1 MSPLSKSNKLYTLSN
16 DLIERIKSI
25 ANSCISFTQGDVLF
39 KEGEHK
45 EFIYLIEKGMVS
57 LVKDNNESNNKKI
70 EIMNQNGGDIVGVD
84 LVFNDKDC
92 EYSALVTEPSI
103 LYKVLIADFKELL
116 SKNSDS
122 SLELIKYLSSLVTK
136 LEKKK
141 LA

>member
-16 DLIERIKSI
+16 DLINRIKSM
-25 ANSCISFTQGDVLF
+25 ANNGISFTKGDILF
-39 KEGEHK
+39 REGDHK

-57 LVKDNNESNNKKI
+57 LVKDNNDISNKKI
-70 EIMNQNGGDIVGVD
+70 EIMNQNDGDIVGVD
-84 LVFNDKDC
+84 LVFNDNDC
-92 EYSALVTEPSI
+92 EYSALVTEPSV

>member
-25 ANSCISFTQGDVLF
+25 ANSGAIFSQGDVLF

-45 EFIYLIEKGMVS
+45 EFIYLIEKGVVS
-57 LVKDNNESNNKKI
+57 LVKDNNEINNKKV
-70 EIMNQNGGDIVGVD
+70 EIMNQNDGDIVGVD
-84 LVFNDKDC
+84 LVFNDKNC
-92 EYSALVTEPSI
+92 EYSALVTEPSV

>member
-25 ANSCISFTQGDVLF
+25 AKSGISFTQGDVLF

-57 LVKDNNESNNKKI
+57 LVKDNNESNNKKV
-70 EIMNQNGGDIVGVD
+70 EIMNQNDGDIVGVD

>member
-1 MSPLSKSNKLYTLSN
+1 MSPLNKTNKLYVLST

-25 ANSCISFTQGDVLF
+25 AKSGISFAQGDVLF
-39 KEGEHK
+39 EEGEQK
-45 EFIYLIEKGMVS
+45 EFIYLIEKGVVS
-57 LVKDNNESNNKKI
+57 LIKDNNESGNKKV
-70 EIMNQNGGDIVGVD
+70 EILNQNDGDIVGVD

-103 LYKVLIADFKELL
+103 MYKILISDFKELL

-136 LEKKK
+136 LEKKI